1 MNWKKQ
7 YQKALTFSYDDGNV
21 QDKKL
26 LDILNRYGMKCTFNV
41 NTGLDFDHGTWVYRD
56 VLEVH
61 RLNLAECPELYA
73 GHEMAVHGVYHY
85 NLTELSPAEL
95 TAELQENADWGHIF
109 CNLGFFYTVLHFVW
123 HFSLDPCYLCRSCKW
138 ASKDWFLYL

>member
-41 NTGLDFDHGTWVYRD
+41 NTGDRKSV
-56 VLEVH
+56 V
-61 RLNLAECPELYA
+61 
-73 GHEMAVHGVYHY
+73 
-85 NLTELSPAEL
+85 
-95 TAELQENADWGHIF
+95 
-109 CNLGFFYTVLHFVW
+109 
-123 HFSLDPCYLCRSCKW
+123 
-138 ASKDWFLYL
+138 

>member
-61 RLNLAECPELYA
+61 RRNARNSMPVMRWQY
-73 GHEMAVHGVYHY
+73 
-85 NLTELSPAEL
+85 
-95 TAELQENADWGHIF
+95 TACTTII
-109 CNLGFFYTVLHFVW
+109 
-123 HFSLDPCYLCRSCKW
+123 
-138 ASKDWFLYL
+138 

>member
-41 NTGLDFDHGTWVYRD
+41 NTGLDFDHGTWGVPGCAGSAS
-56 VLEVH
+56 
-61 RLNLAECPELYA
+61 AEP
-73 GHEMAVHGVYHY
+73 GGMPG
-85 NLTELSPAEL
+85 T
-95 TAELQENADWGHIF
+95 
-109 CNLGFFYTVLHFVW
+109 
-123 HFSLDPCYLCRSCKW
+123 LCRS
-138 ASKDWFLYL
+138 